1 MLAGIGIKMIAL
13 SSHYPPQKKLT
24 TIAYSKR
31 LLSNVVWNE
40 LTSKILYKLRD
51 VCYGM
56 NAMENRKWDCFKK
69 V

>member
-13 SSHYPPQKKLT
+13 SSHCQKKMA

-31 LLSNVVWNE
+31 PLSNVVWNE

-51 VCYGM
+51 ACYRM